1 MAGGFEKPGVYL
13 YIEAMGGRRVSWV
26 AALAHLAALAFAG
39 SAQACS
45 CAPQAPAQSLRESDA
60 AVVGRLF
67 EVIPHG
73 KLHAD
78 YRYEVRHVYRGAEA
92 IEPGRM
98 LTVRSGRKAAACAL
112 PRRLGHVYGLF
123 LAEDRGRWF
132 GGICG
137 VIEPRRL
144 RHAAQTQPRVYRRG
158 AGLGAGNC
166 A

>member
-1 MAGGFEKPGVYL
+1 MW
-13 YIEAMGGRRVSWV
+13 I
-26 AALAHLAALAFAG
+26 AAFALLCALVFAG

-60 AVVGRLF
+60 AVVGRLVN
-67 EVIPHG
+67 VIPHG

-78 YRYEVRHVYRGAEA
+78 YRYEVRHVYRGAES
-92 IEPGRM
+92 IEAGRM

-112 PRRLGHVYGLF
+112 PRRLDHVYGLF

-137 VIEPRRL
+137 VVEPRRL
-144 RHAAQTQPRVYRRG
+144 RHAAQSQPRVYRRA
-158 AGLGAGNC
+158 AGQSAGGC

>member
-1 MAGGFEKPGVYL
+1 
-13 YIEAMGGRRVSWV
+13 MGGRRSFGV
-26 AALAHLAALAFAG
+26 AALAVLAAFVFAG

-60 AVVGRLF
+60 AVVGRLV
-67 EVIPHG
+67 EVIPRG

-78 YRYEVRHVYRGAEA
+78 YRYEVRHVYRGAET
-92 IEPGRM
+92 IEAGET

-112 PRRLGHVYGLF
+112 PRRLDHVYGLF

-137 VIEPRRL
+137 VVEPRRL
-144 RHAAQTQPRVYRRG
+144 RHAAQGQPRVYRRAAGPG
-158 AGLGAGNC
+158 AVDC